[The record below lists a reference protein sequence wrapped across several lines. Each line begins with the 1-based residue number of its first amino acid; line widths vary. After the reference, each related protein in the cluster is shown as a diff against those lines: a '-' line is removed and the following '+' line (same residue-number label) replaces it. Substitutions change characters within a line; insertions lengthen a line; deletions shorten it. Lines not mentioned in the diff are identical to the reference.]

1 MGKHIL
7 KLKYQ
12 WNKEVSDEQ
21 LLGTVVVNVDFEYT
35 ANRFQHQRINTR
47 QNIAFDKPAH
57 FCRPLIK

>member
-7 KLKYQ
+7 KLKY
-12 WNKEVSDEQ
+12 Q